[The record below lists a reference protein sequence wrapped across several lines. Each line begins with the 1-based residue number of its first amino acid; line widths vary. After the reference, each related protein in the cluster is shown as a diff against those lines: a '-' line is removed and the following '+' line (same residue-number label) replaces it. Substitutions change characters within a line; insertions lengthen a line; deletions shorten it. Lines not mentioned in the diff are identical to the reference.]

1 MKYYINRPK
10 RFFRIALSHSSL
22 EIYFDTNFSLMQHH
36 NYALFDID
44 NMMPWEREIY
54 VDMLI
59 EHIKEENK
67 KHRRTKQEITTNG
80 SINRLTW

>member
-1 MKYYINRPK
+1 MNVM
-10 RFFRIALSHSSL
+10 
-22 EIYFDTNFSLMQHH
+22 FSMMQHH
-36 NYALFDID
+36 KYSLTELE

-67 KHRRTKQEITTNG
+67 KQEEQNRRQ
-80 SINRLTW
+80 

>member
-1 MKYYINRPK
+1 MN
-10 RFFRIALSHSSL
+10 
-22 EIYFDTNFSLMQHH
+22 HH
-36 NYALFDID
+36 NYSLSDLD

-67 KHRRTKQEITTNG
+67 KQEEQ
-80 SINRLTW
+80 NRS